1 MITDFYSSH
10 ASPQNVD
17 QAFVQFVWSQLTQLP
32 NIQVGSLEDAP
43 EPGSVVSEEEVAQP
57 KGKRKSK
64 TAAKASKLGDGRKPG
79 KSKVFVAAQEPNEA
93 GSSNWKSM
101 DALVARFG
109 NKLRLA
115 VDKETAW
122 VSLTG
127 SHARV
132 SKLAIQSI
140 VVADD

>member
-1 MITDFYSSH
+1 M
-10 ASPQNVD
+10 
-17 QAFVQFVWSQLTQLP
+17 WSQLTQLP

-43 EPGSVVSEEEVAQP
+43 ELGSAEPEEEAPQP
-57 KGKRKSK
+57 KGKRKNK

-79 KSKVFVAAQEPNEA
+79 KSKVFLPAQEPDEA

-101 DALVARFG
+101 DALVARYG

-132 SKLAIQSI
+132 RGVSFSVCL
-140 VVADD
+140 